1 MTEKSLVAKNNP
13 NYVDFAD
20 RWDMFATPKIAEAEI
35 DGPGQVSLGGESA
48 FDVYVSFD
56 GDAYPANEVKGVKF
70 LLYNAEGVLVEVG
83 EAELVEDGQYIVT
96 LTPEMLEKI
105 GAGAA
110 KIEVAVVLIPVSQPT
125 FTTLEF
131 VVVE

>member
-1 MTEKSLVAKNNP
+1 
-13 NYVDFAD
+13 
-20 RWDMFATPKIAEAEI
+20 MFATPKIADAEI
-35 DGPGQVSLGGESA
+35 DGPGQVKLGEESA

-56 GDAYPANEVKGVKF
+56 GDAYPAHEVKNVKF

-83 EAELVEDGQYIVT
+83 EAELVEDGQYIVN

>member
-1 MTEKSLVAKNNP
+1 M
-13 NYVDFAD
+13 
-20 RWDMFATPKIAEAEI
+20 
-35 DGPGQVSLGGESA
+35 
-48 FDVYVSFD
+48 
-56 GDAYPANEVKGVKF
+56 
-70 LLYNAEGVLVEVG
+70 EVG

-105 GAGAA
+105 GAGSA